1 MQVSIIIPVYNA
13 ARFIAAA
20 VESALSQPETAE
32 IVLIEDGSSDNSLEI
47 CQQMTSNPI
56 VKVLRH
62 ADGKNMGASRSRNT
76 GIRNA
81 TMPFIAFLDADDI
94 YLPGRFSVTARVFS
108 EHPDADGV
116 HEIIGAQYHEPS
128 LKGKHIERT
137 SGENTGIR
145 IPVLPEDLFRI
156 LALGKYG
163 HISPVALTVKRE
175 ILEEQALFDTRL
187 VMGEDSDFILRL
199 SARHKLYSGDVSKIV
214 ALRGVHGMNS
224 VFQNPRIMEYRKQYL
239 QKCID
244 QHFYGSRDLVAQM
257 HIITR
262 RVGAGKFYAPFRRLG
277 KLALPIKLIGIAGYL
292 LLRPGVIA
300 DLIKPSSPQK
310 QKTLM

>member
-1 MQVSIIIPVYNA
+1 MQVSVIIPVYNA

-32 IVLIEDGSSDNSLEI
+32 ILLIEDGSSDNSLEI
-47 CQQMTSNPI
+47 CQQLTRNPI
-56 VKVLRH
+56 VKLLRH
-62 ADGKNMGASRSRNT
+62 ADGKNMGASHSRNT

-94 YLPGRFSVTARVFS
+94 YLPGRFSTTVRVFS
-108 EHPDADGV
+108 EHPDAEGV
-116 HEIIGAQYHEPS
+116 HEIIGAHYHESS
-128 LKGKHIERT
+128 LKEKHIARA

-175 ILEEQALFDTRL
+175 ILADEALFDTGL

-199 SARHKLYSGDVSKIV
+199 AARQKLYSGDVSKIV
-214 ALRGVHGMNS
+214 ALRGVHGQNS
-224 VFQNPRIMEYRKQYL
+224 VFQNPRIMHYRKQYL

-244 QHFYGSRDLVAQM
+244 QHFYGSRDRVAKL
-257 HIITR
+257 HILTR
-262 RVGAGKFYAPFRRLG
+262 RVGAGKFYSPFRQFGR
-277 KLALPIKLIGIAGYL
+277 LALPVKLLGIAGYL
-292 LLRPGVIA
+292 ITRPRVIV
-300 DLIKPSSPQK
+300 DLIK
-310 QKTLM
+310 